1 MEHSDKHK
9 ERSDPDSDCVGAK
22 TELTDNLEEGMKN
35 RKTKNVYKRRK
46 GARTSESSNPVNL
59 RKIKKA
65 QKMKNKIS
73 TNYNFVPLSKVFD
86 VMEMKPR
93 TGIGS
98 NDRGSNNQDKRKPG
112 EL

>member
-1 MEHSDKHK
+1 MSSPGCRWPWETGWWSTA
-9 ERSDPDSDCVGAK
+9 EFS
-22 TELTDNLEEGMKN
+22 DNLEDGVKL
-35 RKTKNVYKRRK
+35 RKSKNVYKRRK
-46 GARTSESSNPVNL
+46 GARTSESSNPENL

-65 QKMKNKIS
+65 QKMKSKIS

-98 NDRGSNNQDKRKPG
+98 NDRGSKNQDKRKPG
-112 EL
+112 EI